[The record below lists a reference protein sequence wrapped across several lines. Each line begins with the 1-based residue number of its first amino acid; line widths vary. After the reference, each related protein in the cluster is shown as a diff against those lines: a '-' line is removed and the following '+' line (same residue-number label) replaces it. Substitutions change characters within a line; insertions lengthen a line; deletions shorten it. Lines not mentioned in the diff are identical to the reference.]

1 MKQINKRFGKWGLA
15 LAGTSIAIAGCTATP
30 QQTTQQQTTQQPAS
44 NQPAPKVLSLTAAGA
59 TFPYPLYSKWFAD
72 YQKEAGVQINYQAVG
87 SGAGV
92 KQIKNKTVDFGASD
106 APVDDEE
113 LQTMPGKL
121 LQLPTVAGAVAVA
134 YNLPQ
139 LQKPLKL
146 DGATLADIFLGKI
159 TQWNDPQIAALNS
172 GVTLPAVPVVVGHRS
187 DGSGTSFIFTSYLSA
202 VSPVWKKNVGTG
214 KSVSWPTGIGG
225 KGNAGV
231 AGVIKGSPGAIGYVE
246 LAYAHQNNL
255 ATAILK
261 NKAGSFVEPSVEATT
276 AAIDASATALKADVR
291 APIINADGE
300 KSYPIAGLTY
310 LLVYEE
316 TGNAD
321 KAQTLREF
329 LNWSMEEGQTMAK
342 ELDYA
347 PLPDSIKAINRQI
360 IETVQ

>member
-1 MKQINKRFGKWGLA
+1 MKQIKKQFGKWSMV
-15 LAGTSIAIAGCTATP
+15 LAGATVVIAGCTASKQETA
-30 QQTTQQQTTQQPAS
+30 QQPAQE
-44 NQPAPKVLSLTAAGA
+44 QPASKVLSLTAAGA

-72 YQKEAGVQINYQAVG
+72 YQKENGVQINYQAVG
-87 SGAGV
+87 SGAGI

-113 LQTMPGKL
+113 LKTMPGKL
-121 LQLPTVAGAVAVA
+121 LQLPTVAGAVVVA

-139 LQKPLKL
+139 LKSPLKL
-146 DGATLADIFLGKI
+146 DGAVLADIFLGKI
-159 TQWNDPQIAALNS
+159 TKWNDPRIAALNS
-172 GVTLPAVPVVVGHRS
+172 GVSLPAVPIVVGHRS

-202 VSPVWKKNVGTG
+202 VSSDWDKKVGTG

-231 AGVIKGSPGAIGYVE
+231 AGVLKSSPGAIGYVE

-255 ATAILK
+255 PVVTLK
-261 NKAGSFVEPSVEATT
+261 NKAGKFVEPSVEATT
-276 AAIDASATALKADVR
+276 AAIDASAAAIEADVR

-316 TGNAD
+316 TGNTD
-321 KAQTLREF
+321 KAAALREF
-329 LNWSMEEGQTMAK
+329 LNWSMENGQTMAQD
-342 ELDYA
+342 LDYA
-347 PLPDSIKAINRQI
+347 PLPESIKTVNRQI
-360 IETVQ
+360 IETIQ